1 MATRRTANSLLLV
14 GLLVVIGSPEPCWGQ
29 ESSLGDAPAPESVK
43 ELHDHLE
50 KGLEEE
56 TPEETLFPRV
66 KHLLRDLP
74 PFFRDTELKW
84 NTRSYYFN
92 RHRQDGSRAEA
103 WTLGGSLTYRSG
115 WFKEFFSVGAVFYA
129 SQKLVGRKSRDGTR
143 LLKPEQQSFA
153 VLGQSY
159 ARLKYRDHRLTLY
172 RQDLNLPYVNRRDN
186 RMAPNTFEGYTL
198 LGSFSELPRIAKLE
212 YAAGY
217 LTRMKQRDDDDFI
230 SMSEAAGVPQPS
242 SHGLSYAAVRLSP
255 FEGFS
260 LGAIDYFVK
269 DTLNIAYAVGDY
281 LHPLGDDL
289 ALRFQ
294 GQFTHQ
300 RSVGNDELQD
310 SPFSTWVVGGRVS
323 ASYNDV
329 VLSLA
334 AASTDDGA
342 AILYPFGS
350 YPGFVSLMQHKFNS
364 AGEDAWLVGISYHF
378 TRLGLEGLSAVANYA
393 EGYGAR
399 DPSSGSSLP
408 NRREFNLTLDYHV
421 EKGRLRGFW
430 LRVRGSVL
438 DTDGTDRT
446 GKQLRVVLNYSIP
459 VL

>member
-1 MATRRTANSLLLV
+1 MRRTATSLLLA
-14 GLLVVIGSPEPCWGQ
+14 GLLVAVGSPEPCWGQ

-43 ELHDHLE
+43 ELDDPLE
-50 KGLEEE
+50 TGLKEEI
-56 TPEETLFPRV
+56 PEETLFPSV
-66 KHLLRDLP
+66 KRLLRDLP

-92 RHRQDGSRAEA
+92 RNHQDDSRAEA
-103 WTLGGSLTYRSG
+103 WTLGGSLSYRSG
-115 WFKEFFSVGAVFYA
+115 WFKEFFSIGAVFYT

-143 LLKPEQQSFA
+143 LLRPEQQSFS

-159 ARLKYRDHRLTLY
+159 ARLKFRDHRLTLY

-198 LGSFSELPRIAKLE
+198 MGSFSELE
-212 YAAGY
+212 YTAGY
-217 LTRMKQRDDDDFI
+217 LTRMKRRDDDDFI

-242 SHGLSYAAVRLSP
+242 SHGLSFAGVRLSP

-260 LGAIDYFVK
+260 FGAIDYFVK
-269 DTLNIAYAVGDY
+269 DTINIAYAKSDY

-294 GQFTHQ
+294 GQFSHQ
-300 RSVGNDELQD
+300 RSVGNDELAG
-310 SPFSTWVVGGRVS
+310 SPFS
-323 ASYNDV
+323 
-329 VLSLA
+329 SLA
-334 AASTDDGA
+334 ATSTDDGA
-342 AILYPFGS
+342 AIVYPFGS
-350 YPGFVSLMQHKFNS
+350 YPGFVSLMQHKFNR
-364 AGEDAWLVGISYHF
+364 AGEDAWLVGLSYHF
-378 TRLGLEGLSAVANYA
+378 TRLGFEGLSAVANYA

-408 NRREFNLTLDYHV
+408 NQREFNLTLDYHLQ
-421 EKGRLRGFW
+421 KGRLRGFW
-430 LRVRGSVL
+430 LRVRGSLL
-438 DTDGTDRT
+438 DTDGIDRT